1 MGSGAGPNSGG
12 GRRSGG
18 GGHQSG
24 QADMGARKAKS
35 SKAKEERNQERGGG
49 RGGRGGRDGGR
60 GGRGGGRGGGGG
72 SASDVAESVSMTASN
87 QMLVSGLL
95 AKAGGGGFGA
105 GGGGDVLHGTVEA
118 RIDVDPEDVERKS
131 WQTLE
136 KKGFDADAVGKA
148 LSATEPLV
156 TTEGD
161 RKEAFNEQKRRR
173 VHRALDWLI
182 LNLDEGE
189 LPETF
194 LSEAR
199 SQRAKQKGGKKKKAA
214 AAAGGDDV
222 TENDDG
228 TMDKVTAQIAE
239 ALRVAGFPPHAALAA
254 AAASD
259 GDQWVALCDLCAA
272 LGPGGQDAMSKAVD
286 ALAEAG
292 AGDLDELSVIA
303 ILKTARCDEL
313 AELPRD
319 KHAPRGFT
327 PQHSRALFQFEVPG
341 IVQLGNKQYL
351 AKLEVNLVGRD
362 AYPFQLPEMK
372 VRGFPNHHVPPP

>member
-72 SASDVAESVSMTASN
+72 GASDIAESVSMTASN

-161 RKEAFNEQKRRR
+161 RKEAFNEQKR
-173 VHRALDWLI
+173 
-182 LNLDEGE
+182 
-189 LPETF
+189 
-194 LSEAR
+194 
-199 SQRAKQKGGKKKKAA
+199 
-214 AAAGGDDV
+214 
-222 TENDDG
+222 
-228 TMDKVTAQIAE
+228 
-239 ALRVAGFPPHAALAA
+239 
-254 AAASD
+254 
-259 GDQWVALCDLCAA
+259 
-272 LGPGGQDAMSKAVD
+272 
-286 ALAEAG
+286 
-292 AGDLDELSVIA
+292 
-303 ILKTARCDEL
+303 
-313 AELPRD
+313 
-319 KHAPRGFT
+319 
-327 PQHSRALFQFEVPG
+327 
-341 IVQLGNKQYL
+341 
-351 AKLEVNLVGRD
+351 
-362 AYPFQLPEMK
+362 
-372 VRGFPNHHVPPP
+372 